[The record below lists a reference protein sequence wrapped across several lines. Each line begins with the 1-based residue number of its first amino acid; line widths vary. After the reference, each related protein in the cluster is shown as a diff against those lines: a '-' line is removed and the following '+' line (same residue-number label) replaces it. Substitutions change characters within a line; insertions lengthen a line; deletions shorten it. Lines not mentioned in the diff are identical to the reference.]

1 MADMVNLEQAEKLV
15 AQLPP
20 QEQLKLVAR
29 ICEQLS
35 VAPPAAL
42 PEENAEG
49 RVRQERLAELDAWLA
64 ECEKV
69 AVLWEGEFDS
79 AVDLRRIRDGEV

>member
-1 MADMVNLEQAEKLV
+1 MADTVNLEQAEKLV

-35 VAPPAAL
+35 VAPTVVSSEAGT
-42 PEENAEG
+42 EEW
-49 RVRQERLAELDAWLA
+49 VLQERLAKLDAWLA

-69 AVLWEGEFDS
+69 AALWEGEFDS
-79 AVDLRRIRDGEV
+79 AADLRCIRDEV